1 MGMLYSFHLI
11 DQLNLNSFYG
21 QHALYEL
28 YTLLLFSIG
37 IFEMRFLLQK
47 MPAPR
52 LTWFYNAY
60 IDHEMQQFWT
70 NWQDRVEELSRPF
83 LAVSKEQIDYYL
95 IHKEFIYIKKR
106 SLSVYLENEKKSLDK
121 HFYDRTVSM
130 LKSIEQM
137 ENYNVKYTIRQA
149 IEESFKIVLAK
160 VESPEDRKSLHT
172 SSFNSALKG
181 LKTGKMTYE
190 GDGLLPLFINEIKSR
205 LEPLKKLSAEEERKM
220 FALTGR
226 QKSLI
231 AEADHRF
238 KIDFL
243 ANPPEVTAAS
253 VKNTDSYKGI
263 IARMKTRI
271 ETNFKI

>member
-190 GDGLLPLFINEIKSR
+190 GDGLLPLFINEIRSR

-220 FALTGR
+220 FSLSSR
-226 QKSLI
+226 QKTLL
-231 AEADHRF
+231 AENDHRA
-238 KIDFL
+238 KIEYL
-243 ANPPEVTAAS
+243 ANPPEVTSAS

-263 IARMKTRI
+263 ITRMKTRI